1 MSKYDVIDQVA
12 ERPLTFTRP
21 KVSIRKLETLRAKN
35 LRLGQLVKDMF
46 FTEKL
51 RVGAWCVVHKW
62 PAGPDQKTKTQIREP

>member
-51 RVGAWCVVHKW
+51 KVGAELIWCVAPKW
-62 PAGPDQKTKTQIREP
+62 PAGPDQKQRRN